1 MSSPDFSPVTV
12 IGGGIAGATSAIALS
27 RYGFPVTLID
37 EQPAAGGQIFRAPS
51 PYARQTVPPNHEF
64 SGGDA
69 LRQKLAA
76 SPVDVRFSTRVWGL
90 SPTLTLDLI
99 GPDGIDQLPP
109 STVVVANG
117 ATERFLPF
125 QGWTTPRITGLAGAS
140 ILMRNGG
147 TLPGQTVVVA
157 GSGPLLFSVAHQV
170 LELGGKVAAIVDAG
184 HRSDWLRLG
193 AMLSLDPAR
202 LTQAT
207 SWMLRL
213 RKAAIPIHHRA
224 HISAVQET
232 ETGLLLTVSE
242 MDHPER
248 RHVYAAEAAAC
259 GYGLKPSTLITRTAG
274 VQHRHDHVGGYLEPV
289 TDVAGRTSRPDLYV
303 TGDAAGIRGMAVA
316 RLRGLITAH
325 AIAQDRGVISAQT
338 YETLTRAPLRQ
349 LHRLEAVSRRM
360 LPLMNAGSAI
370 PAHLQDETIVCRC
383 ERVKAA
389 TLRSAIEAGA
399 EDLNQLKAWTRCGMG
414 PCQGR
419 MCEDSARGLLT
430 AACGNTPEEAGS
442 FTARMPFFPLPLT
455 AVTGT
460 FAYSDIPLPKAAPL

>member
-12 IGGGIAGATSAIALS
+12 IGGGIAGATSAIALA
-27 RYGFPVTLID
+27 RHGLPVTLID
-37 EQPAAGGQIFRAPS
+37 EQPTAGGQIFRAPS

-69 LRQKLAA
+69 LRQKLTA
-76 SPVDVRFSTRVWGL
+76 SSVDVRFSTRVWGL

-202 LTQAT
+202 LTQAI

-213 RKAAIPIHHRA
+213 RKAGIPIHHRA

-232 ETGLLLTVSE
+232 ETGFLLNVSE
-242 MDHPER
+242 IDHPER
-248 RHVYAAEAAAC
+248 HHVYASEAAAC

-274 VQHRHDHVGGYLEPV
+274 VQHRHDPVGGYLEPV
-289 TDVAGRTSRPDLYV
+289 TDIAGRTCRPDLYV

-325 AIAQDRGVISAQT
+325 AIAQDRNVISGQT

-349 LHRLEAVSRRM
+349 LRRLEAVSRRM

-419 MCEDSARGLLT
+419 MCEDSARGLLM
-430 AACGNTPEEAGS
+430 AACGKTSEDAGS